1 MNIVALLTMLGFAL
15 SSSIDNFGVGVSYG
29 VSNIKIGFI
38 SNTVIALIAFCFSIV
53 GILSGNYVSKVM
65 PGTVSTVVAAIVILF
80 IGLRIIVIALTE
92 KRKSRK
98 SPSVAK
104 RHSLST
110 YRNEPR
116 EADKDKS
123 GEISTLEAFVLG
135 AAVAMDALTN
145 GLGAGLLGLSP
156 FAISTAVAVFS
167 FIAIWCGVRLGVRVA
182 NMRVGSMSL
191 GQFSTLIS
199 GGILLLIAIH
209 MIL

>member
-1 MNIVALLTMLGFAL
+1 MDIIVLLTVLGFAL

-38 SNTVIALIAFCFSIV
+38 SNLVIALIAFCFSIA

-65 PGTVSTVVAAIVILF
+65 PGTISTVVAAIVILF

-92 KRKSRK
+92 KRKSK
-98 SPSVAK
+98 NSSAGKK
-104 RHSLST
+104 RNTLST
-110 YRNEPR
+110 YRDEPK
-116 EADKDKS
+116 EADRDKS
-123 GEISTLEAFVLG
+123 GEISTLEALVLG

-145 GLGAGLLGLSP
+145 GLGAGLMGLSP
-156 FAISTAVAVFS
+156 LAISTAVAVFS

-182 NMRVGSMSL
+182 NIRVGSMSL

-199 GGILLLIAIH
+199 GGILLLIAVH